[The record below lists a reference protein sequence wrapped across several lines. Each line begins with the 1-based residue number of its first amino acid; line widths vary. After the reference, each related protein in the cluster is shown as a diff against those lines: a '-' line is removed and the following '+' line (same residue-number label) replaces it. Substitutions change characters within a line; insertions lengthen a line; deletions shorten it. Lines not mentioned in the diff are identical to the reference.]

1 PETRTEYRY
10 DAADRLLE
18 IRRRRHDAAEGGEPE
33 VIRFSY
39 DSAGNLLSEE
49 TAQGVLQHRY
59 DVQGNRTETQMPDGR
74 TLRYLYYGSGHL
86 QQINLGR
93 DVISEFTRDH
103 LHREVQRSQGRL
115 DTRRMY
121 DRTGRLTRKL
131 TCKGMRGVV
140 PETFI
145 DREYAYSGQDELLK
159 KRHSRQGV
167 TDYFYDTT
175 GRITAC
181 RNEAYLDSW
190 QYDAAA
196 NLLDRRQGE
205 TAQAGAGSVV
215 PFNRITSYRGLHY
228 RYDEYGRVVEKRG
241 RNGTQ
246 HYRWDAEHRLTEV
259 AVIRGSTVRRYGYVY
274 DAPGRRV
281 EKHEL
286 DAEGKP
292 YNRTT
297 FLWDGMRLAQECR
310 LGRSSSLY
318 IYSDQGS
325 HEPLARVDRAAPGEA
340 DEVLYYHTDVN
351 GAPEEMT
358 DGGGNI
364 VWEAGYQVWGNLT
377 HEKETRPVQ
386 QNLRFQG
393 QYLDRET
400 GLHYNLYR
408 FYDPDIGK
416 FISGDPISLRGGI
429 NLYAYAPNPLSWIDP
444 LGLANRPNNGKYN
457 IFHDYS
463 LDPKYKYSSDG
474 VQFNRAN
481 TDFINRMNSDP
492 SFRRDMLGRHPALG
506 DWLKNPN
513 KASSPPGLT
522 WHHHEDVNRLVLVDR
537 IDHAD
542 NQGLYHPTGKG
553 GRDMW
558 GGGELGRRGKLDG
571 VTGKPRGRRCG

>member
-1 PETRTEYRY
+1 
-10 DAADRLLE
+10 
-18 IRRRRHDAAEGGEPE
+18 
-33 VIRFSY
+33 
-39 DSAGNLLSEE
+39 
-49 TAQGVLQHRY
+49 
-59 DVQGNRTETQMPDGR
+59 
-74 TLRYLYYGSGHL
+74 
-86 QQINLGR
+86 
-93 DVISEFTRDH
+93 
-103 LHREVQRSQGRL
+103 
-115 DTRRMY
+115 
-121 DRTGRLTRKL
+121 
-131 TCKGMRGVV
+131 
-140 PETFI
+140 
-145 DREYAYSGQDELLK
+145 
-159 KRHSRQGV
+159 
-167 TDYFYDTT
+167 
-175 GRITAC
+175 
-181 RNEAYLDSW
+181 
-190 QYDAAA
+190 
-196 NLLDRRQGE
+196 
-205 TAQAGAGSVV
+205 
-215 PFNRITSYRGLHY
+215 
-228 RYDEYGRVVEKRG
+228 YGRVVEKRG

-416 FISGDPISLRGGI
+416 FISGDPISIRGGI
-429 NLYAYAPNPLSWIDP
+429 NLYQYAPNPLSWIDP
-444 LGLANRPNNGKYN
+444 LGLSTTCLKAENGYSRGKRHGMKLHPNAAQAIADKENKPHGVWRSKDDLKYAGEQAATLKPGEMKDFPINPNSKSEVYIPGGNGVPIKPDKIRVRNNGDGTFHGFPIDSTTAGP
-457 IFHDYS
+457 IFE
-463 LDPKYKYSSDG
+463 K
-474 VQFNRAN
+474 
-481 TDFINRMNSDP
+481 
-492 SFRRDMLGRHPALG
+492 
-506 DWLKNPN
+506 
-513 KASSPPGLT
+513 
-522 WHHHEDVNRLVLVDR
+522 
-537 IDHAD
+537 
-542 NQGLYHPTGKG
+542 GK
-553 GRDMW
+553 
-558 GGGELGRRGKLDG
+558 
-571 VTGKPRGRRCG
+571 